1 MRPGK
6 HATSTSPDPIL
17 RLEGVSVELEG
28 RLVLEDI
35 AFDVRPAEFVGL
47 VGPNGAGKTTLLK
60 VVLGLLPAARGRIEV
75 LGHPPGRAPWPGIG
89 YVPQRQV
96 VPTTFPASVTEVA
109 LMGRLR
115 GLGLGGRARA
125 ADREAAATAVARV
138 GLAEHAQRPVG
149 TLSGG
154 QQRRALLAQALA
166 AERRLL
172 ALDEPTLG
180 LDLPGEHEFYAL
192 LRRLQRDLGVAVVA
206 VSHDLVALAG
216 ECDRLLCINRRMHVH
231 GNPDDVIHSHAIQ
244 EAYACEFDFLAGEL
258 ARHEGG
264 STDAHRPPDLRR

>member
-1 MRPGK
+1 MRPVQRAADSARG
-6 HATSTSPDPIL
+6 PIL
-17 RLEGVSVELEG
+17 RLEDVSVEIDG
-28 RLVLEDI
+28 RPVLEKI

-60 VVLGLLPAARGRIEV
+60 VVLGLVPAIHGRIEV
-75 LGHPPGRAPWPGIG
+75 LGHPPGAAPWPGIG
-89 YVPQRQV
+89 YVPQRQAI
-96 VPTTFPASVTEVA
+96 PATFPASVTEVA

-115 GLGLGGRARA
+115 GLGVGGRARA

-166 AERRLL
+166 ADRRLL
-172 ALDEPTLG
+172 ILDEPTLG
-180 LDLPGEHEFYAL
+180 LDLPGEHAFYAL
-192 LRRLQRDLGVAVVA
+192 LRRLQTDLGLAVVA

-264 STDAHRPPDLRR
+264 SVGAQRPPARSR